1 MFYTYNC
8 SFWSS
13 GTQLSSLLSR
23 SNRLKYT
30 LDSGDILRIAIDFRQ
45 ARSFQPF
52 WKEMDENTSQN
63 NEQRNIFPQPQNA
76 SIFNRNLQ
84 NQINSNEEH
93 GIRFR
98 SRDNLSLFLGSENE
112 PIFFSSPCKLYYAI
126 NNSEMSDGVDINLMS
141 IDSAP
146 IHFAI
151 SLCEL
156 NQQVESSR

>member
-1 MFYTYNC
+1 
-8 SFWSS
+8 
-13 GTQLSSLLSR
+13 
-23 SNRLKYT
+23 
-30 LDSGDILRIAIDFRQ
+30 
-45 ARSFQPF
+45 
-52 WKEMDENTSQN
+52 MDENTSQN
-63 NEQRNIFPQPQNA
+63 NEPRNIFPQPQNA